1 MPITPVV
8 QQHID
13 AWNEASASF
22 GPLLQGKPGDWAV
35 EREKYVNVLAQ
46 HPTPDGVTITQ
57 ADMGGIAATVVTPGC
72 VEDGRILLY
81 IHGGG
86 YIAGSPAAYHGL
98 AGHYARLLKAVV
110 YMPDYRL
117 APEHP
122 FPAAIV
128 DTLASY
134 KWLLDQGHSPKSI
147 AFSGD
152 SAGGAMVVSV
162 MVAARNAGLAL
173 PAAGV
178 AISPWANLEHSGS
191 SMMTRDGIDPTVSL
205 TGLNLMANAFL
216 NGALKN
222 NPEASPVFAD
232 VRGLPPILVQI
243 GESEVM
249 LSDAMRLAMHL
260 AENRVRVSLEVWP
273 GMFHVWHMFAA
284 ILTEGME
291 ALKGAATFLEGALRA
306 DVDPQR

>member
-1 MPITPVV
+1 
-8 QQHID
+8 
-13 AWNEASASF
+13 
-22 GPLLQGKPGDWAV
+22 
-35 EREKYVNVLAQ
+35 
-46 HPTPDGVTITQ
+46 
-57 ADMGGIAATVVTPGC
+57 
-72 VEDGRILLY
+72 
-81 IHGGG
+81 
-86 YIAGSPAAYHGL
+86 
-98 AGHYARLLKAVV
+98 
-110 YMPDYRL
+110 MPDYRL

-122 FPAAIV
+122 FPTAID

-134 KWLLDQGHSPKSI
+134 KWLLDNGHDSKSI

-191 SMMTRDGIDPTVSL
+191 SMKTRDGIDPTVSL
-205 TGLNLMANAFL
+205 AGLDLMAKAFL

-222 NPEASPVFAD
+222 NPDASPVFAD

-249 LSDAMRLAMHL
+249 LSDAMRLATHL

-284 ILTEGME
+284 ILPEGMQ
-291 ALKGAATFLEGALRA
+291 ALQGAAAFLEGALSA
-306 DVDPQR
+306 DAAQKR

>member
-1 MPITPVV
+1 MPITPIV
-8 QQHID
+8 QQRID
-13 AWNEASASF
+13 AWNEASSAF
-22 GPLLQGKPGDWAV
+22 GPLLLGKAGCWTT
-35 EREKYVNVLAQ
+35 ERRKYVNVLAT
-46 HPTPDGVTITQ
+46 HPTPDGVTITEIN
-57 ADMGGIAATVVTPGC
+57 MGAVAATLVAPEC
-72 VEDGRILLY
+72 IEAGRTLLY

-98 AGHYARLLKAVV
+98 AGHFAKLLKAKV

-122 FPAAIV
+122 FPAAID

-134 KWLLDQGHSPKSI
+134 KWLLEQGHNPKEI
-147 AFSGD
+147 MFAGD

-162 MVAARNAGLAL
+162 MVAARDMGLPL

-178 AISPWANLEHSGS
+178 AISPWANLEHTGS
-191 SMMTRDGIDPTVSL
+191 SMTTREGIDPTVSL
-205 TGLNLMANAFL
+205 AGLNLMAKAFL
-216 NGALKN
+216 NGELRN
-222 NPEASPVFAD
+222 NPVASPVFAD
-232 VRGLPPILVQI
+232 VRGLPQILIQI

-249 LSDAMRLAMHL
+249 LSDAMRLATHL

-284 ILTEGME
+284 ILPEGME
-291 ALKGAATFLEGALRA
+291 ALHSAVGFLNSASSE
-306 DVDPQR
+306 